1 MIWLAGSGD
10 SSRTLRI
17 GHVALVKLVET
28 ICISKRGAPVAM
40 TFSRLRPTM
49 TFQKWLRIGL
59 IGALCA
65 IASPLAMAPAQ
76 AARRIIIRSP
86 SHEEHH
92 PHERRHRYPV
102 YERRQP
108 VRRQVTVEFIAQG
121 DEWANVYVDGRRIF
135 SPSNYANRRKRFTF
149 REGAYDIKIT
159 GVDFFD
165 VWAEGYLDIGRD
177 DTNIIVVRFSERR
190 GVSVSGDPYA
200 WIPVSTGRR

>member
-1 MIWLAGSGD
+1 M
-10 SSRTLRI
+10 
-17 GHVALVKLVET
+17 AL
-28 ICISKRGAPVAM
+28 
-40 TFSRLRPTM
+40 
-49 TFQKWLRIGL
+49 QKWLRIGL

-65 IASPLAMAPAQ
+65 IAFPLAMAPSAQ
-76 AARRIIIRSP
+76 ADRRIIIRSP
-86 SHEEHH
+86 AHEDHRSHEEH
-92 PHERRHRYPV
+92 RRHRYPV

-135 SPSNYANRRKRFTF
+135 SPTNYANRRKRFTF

-159 GVDFFD
+159 GADFFD

-177 DTNIIVVRFSERR
+177 DTNIIVVSFSERR
-190 GVSVSGDPYA
+190 GVRVSGDPYA

>member
-1 MIWLAGSGD
+1 M
-10 SSRTLRI
+10 
-17 GHVALVKLVET
+17 ALK
-28 ICISKRGAPVAM
+28 
-40 TFSRLRPTM
+40 
-49 TFQKWLRIGL
+49 KWLRIGL

-76 AARRIIIRSP
+76 ADRRIIIRSP
-86 SHEEHH
+86 AHEEHH
-92 PHERRHRYPV
+92 PHGRYRRYPV

-177 DTNIIVVRFSERR
+177 DTNIIVVSFSERR
-190 GVSVSGDPYA
+190 GVSVSGDPYT
-200 WIPVSTGRR
+200 WIPISTGRR